1 MSTAETIKAFQA
13 NPQDTGS
20 SSVQIALMTSRI
32 NNLTEHFKTHKTDKH
47 SRHGLLKIIRKRQ
60 KLLSYMKR
68 TERVAYYDLIK
79 KLSIRDK

>member
-1 MSTAETIKAFQA
+1 MSTAETIKEFQA

-60 KLLSYMKR
+60 KLLGYMKR
-68 TERVAYYDLIK
+68 TEKDAYYDLIK
-79 KLSIRDK
+79 KLGIRDK